1 MIIHGALSLNI
12 GFGWAAGAWVTIQTT
27 RGHNLNVNINKSN
40 LTKARDP
47 KKKKYKK
54 MKHQKYRGKEKS
66 DSQPETGNPK

>member
-47 KKKKYKK
+47 KKYKK
-54 MKHQKYRGKEKS
+54 N
-66 DSQPETGNPK
+66 ETPKIQRKREVGLPTRNW